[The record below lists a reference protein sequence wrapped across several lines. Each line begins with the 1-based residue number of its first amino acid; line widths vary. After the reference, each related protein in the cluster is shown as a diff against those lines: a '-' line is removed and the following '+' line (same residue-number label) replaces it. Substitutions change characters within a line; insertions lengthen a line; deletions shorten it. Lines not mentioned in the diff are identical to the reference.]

1 MKLTAFNARHVCL
14 LMLALLNAACVTQ
27 PQRVSGSSTVGSA
40 GELQTWSA
48 NGKIGVSGVEQ
59 SGSGSFSWHQQ
70 ATLSKVQVRGPVG
83 TGSLQITLNG
93 TQLSMQSSDGAQYNA
108 EQVLTEL
115 QTRLGVAV
123 PVTQLRYWLLGVPGP
138 GNFKWLETNSVLEQ
152 DGWHIVY
159 GEWLQHGALRVPA
172 KLTLTREQLRIV
184 MVVQG
189 WQLDS

>member
-1 MKLTAFNARHVCL
+1 MKLPVSILRSL
-14 LMLALLNAACVTQ
+14 LLSIALLNAACVTQ
-27 PQRVSGSSTVGSA
+27 PQRVSGNSTAHSVA
-40 GELQTWSA
+40 ELSKWSA
-48 NGKIGVSGVEQ
+48 NGKIGVSGTEQ
-59 SGSGSFSWHQQ
+59 SGSGSFTWQQ
-70 ATLSKVQVRGPVG
+70 AAEVSKLQVRGPVG

-93 TQLSMQSSDGAQYNA
+93 TQLSMQASDGTQYNT

-115 QTRLGVAV
+115 ETRLGVAV
-123 PVTQLRYWLLGVPGP
+123 PVNQLRYWLLGVPGP
-138 GNFKWLETNSVLEQ
+138 GKYQWSEASTVLEQ

-159 GEWLQHGALRVPA
+159 GEWLQRGELRVPA